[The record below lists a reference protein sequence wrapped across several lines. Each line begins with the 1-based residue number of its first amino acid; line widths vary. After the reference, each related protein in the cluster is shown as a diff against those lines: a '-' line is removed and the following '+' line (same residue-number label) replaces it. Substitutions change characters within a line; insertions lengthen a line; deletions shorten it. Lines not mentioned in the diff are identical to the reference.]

1 MKEKYGSIKHVS
13 RAMFRASIRNLK
25 SPNGYSL
32 MEVIMAMAIASI
44 GFTGGLTLF
53 RGVQNTL
60 NVVTTTSQMQQGIRK
75 GFETMTQEL
84 QGTSVN
90 TIDISVPYAIC
101 FASAVENT
109 GFALNG
115 DGTPDWKN
123 AVVYF
128 MDEETNMLCRYV
140 EAKDDWTTGFNT
152 EAAVQ
157 LPNPEQLIPDVADL
171 QFQLTG
177 NLLSITMKIS
187 KEDPSDMSNTLSTQI
202 YLRN

>member
-1 MKEKYGSIKHVS
+1 MKEKYGSIKHVL
-13 RAMFRASIRNLK
+13 RFMFHASIRNLK

-44 GFTGGLTLF
+44 GFVGGLTLF

-60 NVVTTTSQMQQGIRK
+60 NVVTTTSQMQHGIRK

-84 QGTSVN
+84 QDTYVN
-90 TIDISVPYAIC
+90 TIDISVAGAIS
-101 FASAVENT
+101 FASAVEEA
-109 GFALNG
+109 GFALNS

-128 MDEETNMLCRYV
+128 LNTQTHMLCRYV
-140 EAKDDWTTGFNT
+140 EAKDDWTTSFDT
-152 EAAVQ
+152 FAAIQV
-157 LPNPEQLIPDVADL
+157 PNPEPLIPNVADL
-171 QFQLTG
+171 QFQLNG
-177 NLLSITMKIS
+177 NLLLITIKVS
-187 KEDPSDMSNTLSTQI
+187 GDSADMSQTLTTQI

>member
-1 MKEKYGSIKHVS
+1 MKEKYGSIKHVL
-13 RAMFRASIRNLK
+13 RFMFHASIRNLK

-32 MEVIMAMAIASI
+32 IEVIMAMAIASI
-44 GFTGGLTLF
+44 GFVGGLTLF

-60 NVVTTTSQMQQGIRK
+60 NVVTTTSEMQHGIRK

-90 TIDISVPYAIC
+90 TIDMSVPYAIC
-101 FASAVENT
+101 FASAEDGT
-109 GFALNG
+109 GFALND

-128 MDEETNMLCRYV
+128 LQSETNMLCRYV
-140 EAKDDWTTGFNT
+140 EPKDDWMTGFDT
-152 EAAVQ
+152 GAAVQ
-157 LPNPEQLIPDVADL
+157 LPNPEQLIPDVSDL

>member
-1 MKEKYGSIKHVS
+1 MKEKYGSIKHVL
-13 RAMFRASIRNLK
+13 RFMFHASIRNLK

-44 GFTGGLTLF
+44 GFAGGLTLF

-60 NVVTTTSQMQQGIRK
+60 NVVTTTSEMQHGIRK

-90 TIDISVPYAIC
+90 TIDISVPGAIC
-101 FASAVENT
+101 FASAVEDT

-128 MDEETNMLCRYV
+128 LQSGTNMLCRYV
-140 EAKDDWTTGFNT
+140 EPKDDWTTSFDVG
-152 EAAVQ
+152 AAVQ
-157 LPNPEQLIPDVADL
+157 VPNPEPLVPDVTDL

-177 NLLSITMKIS
+177 NLLSITIKIS
-187 KEDPSDMSNTLSTQI
+187 KEDSSDMSNTLSTQI